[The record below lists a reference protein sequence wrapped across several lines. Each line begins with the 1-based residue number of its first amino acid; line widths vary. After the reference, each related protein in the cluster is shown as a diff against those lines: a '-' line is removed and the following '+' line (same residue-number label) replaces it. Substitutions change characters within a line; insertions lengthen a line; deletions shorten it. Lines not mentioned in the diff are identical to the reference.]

1 MLEQALYREALSKI
15 EIANCKGRVCQQRS
29 VHDARAA
36 AGFAHDEHWC
46 CRSTIARSSE
56 KVAHLGDPLPHAR
69 RAYDYFEARLLCR
82 LVKVALTHPYSW
94 PEVRRGAER
103 IVVDTARALAARG
116 HDVTIFTA
124 GSHPGR
130 ERDRGVR
137 VVTFRRV
144 FRNPYRHERWFGWRV
159 LPTLVAGRFDVV
171 HSFMP
176 NDALAAVRA
185 RRLTGN
191 RTVYDE
197 MGIPLPS
204 WWASQPNRK
213 VRTRLV
219 AEVDVYGCM
228 SCHALAALERECGRR
243 GALIPGGVRLS
254 EFRPTPAREQRPTL
268 LFSGKIDEPRKGV
281 AVLLRALAL
290 LAEWEPDV
298 HLWLSGPGDAKPLL
312 AAAPPTA
319 QERTEVLPI
328 GEPRTQADRYGR
340 AWVTVLP
347 STHDSFG
354 LVLLESLACGTPIV
368 VANHAAPP
376 ELVTPETGA
385 LSEPEDPASLAEALR
400 AALDLARR
408 PETVDACREFA
419 RHFDWD
425 EGLAPLL
432 ERLYADEGLQ
442 SRR

>member
-1 MLEQALYREALSKI
+1 
-15 EIANCKGRVCQQRS
+15 
-29 VHDARAA
+29 
-36 AGFAHDEHWC
+36 
-46 CRSTIARSSE
+46 
-56 KVAHLGDPLPHAR
+56 
-69 RAYDYFEARLLCR
+69 
-82 LVKVALTHPYSW
+82 VKVALTHPYSW

-103 IVVDTARALAARG
+103 IVVDTGRALAARG

-124 GSHPGR
+124 SSHTGR
-130 ERDRGVR
+130 EWNRGVR

-144 FRNPYRHERWFGWRV
+144 FRNPHRHERWFGWRV
-159 LPTLVAGRFDVV
+159 LPNLVVGRFDVV

-176 NDALAAVRA
+176 YDALAAVRA

-228 SCHALAALERECGRR
+228 SGHARAALERECGRT

-254 EFRPTPAREQRPTL
+254 EFRPAPAREQRPTL

-290 LAEWEPDV
+290 LSEWQPDV
-298 HLWLSGPGDAKPLL
+298 QLWLSGPGDAGPLL
-312 AAAPPTA
+312 DAAPPA
-319 QERTEVLPI
+319 ARRRTEVLPI
-328 GEPRTQADRYGR
+328 GEPSSQGERYAR

-347 STHDSFG
+347 SIADSFG

-368 VANHAAPP
+368 VVKDAAPP
-376 ELVTPETGA
+376 ELVSPRTGA
-385 LSEPEDPASLAEALR
+385 VAEPADPQSLADAIR

-408 PETVDACREFA
+408 RETIRACREFA
-419 RHFDWD
+419 RRFDWD
-425 EGLAPLL
+425 EGIAPLL
-432 ERLYADEGLQ
+432 ERLYADEAPQ
-442 SRR
+442 SASLR